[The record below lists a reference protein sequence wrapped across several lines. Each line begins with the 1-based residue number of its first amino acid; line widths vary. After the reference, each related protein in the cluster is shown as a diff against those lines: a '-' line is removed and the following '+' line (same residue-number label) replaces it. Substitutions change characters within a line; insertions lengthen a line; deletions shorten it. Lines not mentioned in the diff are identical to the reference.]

1 MTEGMPQSVLMQD
14 RHFMKD
20 RLGAK
25 ISSSSCR
32 SVTGVCMGSTSD
44 SLMAINWRTKTVTEI
59 SYDGNT
65 IGSFTHDDF
74 K

>member
-1 MTEGMPQSVLMQD
+1 MLKM
-14 RHFMKD
+14 H
-20 RLGAK
+20 
-25 ISSSSCR
+25 SSSSR

-44 SLMAINWRTKTVTEI
+44 SLMVINWRTKTVTEI
-59 SYDGNT
+59 SYDGHT